1 MATAQD
7 YQVGTAAAQTV
18 IQTDINQD
26 VPVFFRGE
34 ISAEMVAQI
43 AASVAKAVINAVDTE
58 RAKQDAN
65 KGPA

>member
-18 IQTDINQD
+18 IQADINQD
-26 VPVFFRGE
+26 VPVFFRGD
-34 ISAEMVAQI
+34 IPAQMVAQI
-43 AASVAKAVINAVDTE
+43 AASVAKAVIDAVDTE

-65 KGPA
+65 KRLA